1 MKEMTGKGA
10 FIRGAVILS
19 LSGIFV
25 KLLGAVLRI
34 PLANKLGAGMA
45 YYNVAYTVYTVFLVL
60 ATAGFPVAV
69 SRLVSERIARGNRAG
84 ANKVFFT
91 ALKLLAVFG
100 SCAFGVCF
108 FGAEF
113 IACAIDIP
121 EAALSLRAIAP
132 ALCIV
137 PLLAA
142 FRGYFQGQQ
151 NMKPTAVSEV
161 FEQVVRVGTGLALGF
176 GLYAAGLPA
185 AAAGASFGAAAGA
198 MAGILAVLV
207 MYRKYS
213 SGGKNAGLRGAA
225 TSVTAATARTGMTT
239 TAAKGMMSTTGMSTM
254 AATTTTVTAE
264 KTGDILKKILA
275 IAVPVIIGAEI
286 MPLMSAIDM
295 SLVAS
300 RLQDSGWTKEEAL
313 NLYSQYGAYCDTL
326 IALPQTFT
334 QAIAVSLVP
343 AITAFFGQRR
353 RGAVQDTIKV
363 SMRMTMLLACPC
375 AAGLFVLAKP
385 IMLLLYFN
393 QAENAL
399 QAAPTLQVMTIGVI
413 FLAICQTTT
422 GALQSVGK
430 QQIPVRNLALGAL
443 AKIGVT
449 YVLLGIPAV
458 NVKGAAI
465 GTNAAYLIALLL
477 NMHSLKKETGVSFN
491 AVQTYLKPA
500 AASLIMAVCVFASYR
515 ILSIWMT
522 NGPAALGSIALG
534 VVSYSILAVRMGA
547 VSREEF
553 SALPGG
559 SLLLKIL
566 QI

>member
-1 MKEMTGKGA
+1 MKRMTEKRT
-10 FIRGAVILS
+10 FIRGAIILS

-60 ATAGFPVAV
+60 AAAGFPVAV
-69 SRLVSERIARGNRAG
+69 SRLVSERVAGGNEAG
-84 ANKVFFT
+84 AKKVFFT

-108 FGAEF
+108 FGADF
-113 IACAIDIP
+113 IAQVIDIP
-121 EAALSLRAIAP
+121 EAASSLRAIAP

-137 PLLAA
+137 PILAA
-142 FRGYFQGQQ
+142 FRGYFQGRQ

-176 GLYAAGLPA
+176 GLYAKGLPA

-198 MAGILAVLV
+198 AAGILAVLAL
-207 MYRKYS
+207 YRKDS
-213 SGGKNAGLRGAA
+213 ARRKSAWMGAEREER
-225 TSVTAATARTGMTT
+225 SFQP
-239 TAAKGMMSTTGMSTM
+239 
-254 AATTTTVTAE
+254 E

-300 RLQDSGWTKEEAL
+300 RLQDTGWTKEEAL

-334 QAIAVSLVP
+334 QAIVVSLVP
-343 AITAFFGQRR
+343 AIAASFGQGRK
-353 RGAVQDTIKV
+353 GAARDTIKA

-399 QAAPTLQVMTIGVI
+399 QAAPTLQVMTLGVI
-413 FLAICQTTT
+413 FLAVCQTPT
-422 GALQSVGK
+422 GALQSMGR
-430 QQIPVRNLALGAL
+430 QQIPVRNLALGAV

-449 YVLLGIPAV
+449 YVLLGIPSV

-477 NMHSLKKETGVSFN
+477 NMRSLKKETGVRFDIGK
-491 AVQTYLKPA
+491 TYLKPA
-500 AASLIMAVCVFASYR
+500 AASLIMAVCVFAAYR
-515 ILSIWMT
+515 ILSVWMT
-522 NGPAALGSIALG
+522 NGPAVLASIALG
-534 VVSYSILAVRMGA
+534 VAAYSILAVRMGA

-553 SALPGG
+553 SAFPGG
-559 SLLLKIL
+559 SFLMKIL